1 MTKRIDKVLK
11 NATVQKARGFEAG
24 CFVVLSL
31 GENILEA
38 GIFRALLL

>member
-11 NATVQKARGFEAG
+11 NATVQKARGIEAG
-24 CFVVLSL
+24 CFMTLSL
-31 GENILEA
+31 GEKILEA